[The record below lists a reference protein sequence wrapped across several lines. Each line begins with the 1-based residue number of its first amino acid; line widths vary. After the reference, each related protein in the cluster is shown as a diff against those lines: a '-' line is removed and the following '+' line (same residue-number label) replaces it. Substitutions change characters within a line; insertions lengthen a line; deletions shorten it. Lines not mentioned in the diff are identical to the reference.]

1 MTDVNPSA
9 CLTAKSIRTV
19 RTVKDLRKSIATWR
33 SAGDAIALVPTMGAL
48 HDGHL
53 ALVKLAHKKASRVVV
68 SIFVNP
74 TQFGANED
82 LSRYPRDEAGDL
94 AKLKA
99 TQADLVW
106 APPVGEMYQDG
117 FATRIEP
124 KGAALGLD
132 GDMRPEHFGG
142 VATVC
147 AKLINQVTPDVAI
160 FGEKDYQQLC
170 VIRQLVRDLDLNVK
184 IIGMPTVRE
193 KDGLARSSRNR
204 YLSAAER
211 AAAPA
216 LYREIANVAEDAR
229 LLAGSRK
236 LSGSPAAYLDA
247 LCLEA
252 SERLRATGFQKVD
265 YIAVRAAGTLAPVTA
280 FTPDIKL
287 RVLAA
292 AWLGTTRLIDN
303 VSVL

>member
-1 MTDVNPSA
+1 
-9 CLTAKSIRTV
+9 
-19 RTVKDLRKSIATWR
+19 
-33 SAGDAIALVPTMGAL
+33 MGAL
-48 HDGHL
+48 HEGHL
-53 ALVKLAHKKASRVVV
+53 ALVKLARKKADHVVV

-74 TQFGANED
+74 TQFAAHED

-94 AKLKA
+94 TKLA
-99 TQADLVW
+99 AAQTDLVW
-106 APPVGEMYQDG
+106 APPVAEMYPDG

-124 KGAALGLD
+124 KGAALGLE
-132 GDMRPEHFGG
+132 GDIRPEHFAG

-147 AKLINQVTPDVAI
+147 AKLFNQVTPDVAV

-170 VIRQLVRDLDLNVK
+170 VIRQLVRDLDLGLK

-211 AAAPA
+211 SVAPA
-216 LYREIANVAEDAR
+216 LHREIAIVAEEAR
-229 LLAGSRK
+229 LLSGSRK
-236 LSGSPAAYLDA
+236 LSGSPAAYLEA
-247 LCLEA
+247 LCREA
-252 SERLRATGFQKVD
+252 SERLLAKGFQKID
-265 YIAVRAAGTLAPVTA
+265 YFAVRAAGTLAPVVA

-287 RVLAA
+287 RVLGA